1 MTSPAPD
8 ESRRYGWRIGSI
20 AGSPVYIARSWPVIA
35 VVIIAVFGPAL
46 GRPDRSASYGYLV
59 AAGYALLLLVSVL
72 VHEAAHALAARARG
86 HSVGRI
92 VADVWGGH
100 TVYDATRSTPGTT
113 AIVAVVGPLSNLV
126 LAAVAWAVEAGVTNE
141 PASTLLIIVARA
153 NFLVGLFNLLPGL
166 PLDGGQIISALVW
179 RLTGRKGSGLVAAG
193 WLGRIMAA
201 GTVLW
206 FVGRP
211 LLEGE
216 SIAMFEVVWPV
227 AIAFFLWQG
236 ATQAIRAGAIH
247 DATAGP
253 VQDVLEPVVLLPA
266 TATLGEVGEL
276 AGEAATG
283 SAWLVATDQAGW
295 PFGLLDPAAAAAVPA
310 AARPT
315 TPLVAVVTSQPADW
329 VVPLETDA
337 VLTDLVREM
346 SERNLPVTVVV
357 DATTRR
363 VRGIATADRVNPVV
377 GAALARRRRS

>member
-1 MTSPAPD
+1 MTTPAPD
-8 ESRRYGWRIGSI
+8 ESRRHGWRIGSI

-46 GRPDRSASYGYLV
+46 GRPDRGASYGYLV

-113 AIVAVVGPLSNLV
+113 ALVAVVGPVSNLA

-141 PASTLLIIVARA
+141 AASTLLVIVARA

-166 PLDGGQIISALVW
+166 PLDGGQIVSALVW

-193 WLGRIMAA
+193 WLGRVMAA

-216 SIAMFEVVWPV
+216 GIAMFEVVWPV

-266 TATLGEVGEL
+266 TATVGEVGEL
-276 AGEAATG
+276 ARGSRTS
-283 SAWLVATDQAGW
+283 SAWLVATDERGW
-295 PFGLLDPAAAAAVPA
+295 PFGLLDPAAAAEVPA
-310 AARPT
+310 ATRAT
-315 TPLVAVVTSQPADW
+315 TPLRAVVTSQPADW
-329 VVPLETDA
+329 VVALDTDA

-346 SERNLPVTVVV
+346 SERNLPVTVVL

-363 VRGIATADRVNPVV
+363 VLGIATADRVNEVV

>member
-1 MTSPAPD
+1 MTTPAPD
-8 ESRRYGWRIGSI
+8 ESRRHGWRIGSI

-46 GRPDRSASYGYLV
+46 GRSDRSASYGYLV

-113 AIVAVVGPLSNLV
+113 ALVAVVGPLSNLV

-166 PLDGGQIISALVW
+166 PLDGGQIVSALVW
-179 RLTGRKGSGLVAAG
+179 HLTGRKGSGLVAAG
-193 WLGRIMAA
+193 WLGRIMAV

-236 ATQAIRAGAIH
+236 ASQAIRAGAIH

-253 VQDVLEPVVLLPA
+253 AQDVLEPVVLLPA
-266 TATLGEVGEL
+266 TATLGEVGQL
-276 AGEAATG
+276 AGGASTG
-283 SAWLVATDQAGW
+283 SAWLVATDQSGW
-295 PFGLLDPAAAAAVPA
+295 PFGLLDPDAAAEVPA
-310 AARPT
+310 AARAT
-315 TPLVAVVTSQPADW
+315 TPLGAVVTSQPADW
-329 VVPLETDA
+329 VVALGTDA
-337 VLTDLVREM
+337 VLTDLVRAM
-346 SERNLPVTVVV
+346 SERNLPVTVAV

-363 VRGIATADRVNPVV
+363 VLGIATADRVNEVV

>member
-46 GRPDRSASYGYLV
+46 GRSDRSASYGYLV

-126 LAAVAWAVEAGVTNE
+126 LAAAAWALEAGVTNE

-166 PLDGGQIISALVW
+166 PLDGGQIVSALVW

-193 WLGRIMAA
+193 WLGRVMAA

-216 SIAMFEVVWPV
+216 GIAMFEVVWPV

-266 TATLGEVGEL
+266 TATLGQVGEL
-276 AGEAATG
+276 ASEVGTG
-283 SAWLVATDQAGW
+283 SAWLVATDQGGW
-295 PFGLLDPAAAAAVPA
+295 PFGLLDPNAAAAVPA

-329 VVPLETDA
+329 VVALETDA

-363 VRGIATADRVNPVV
+363 VLGIATADRVNEVV
-377 GAALARRRRS
+377 GAALARRRRG

>member
-46 GRPDRSASYGYLV
+46 GRSDRSASYGYLV

-126 LAAVAWAVEAGVTNE
+126 LAAAAWALEAGVTNE

-166 PLDGGQIISALVW
+166 PLDGGQIVSALVW

-193 WLGRIMAA
+193 WLGRVMAA

-216 SIAMFEVVWPV
+216 GIAMFEVVWPV

-266 TATLGEVGEL
+266 TATLGEVGGL
-276 AGEAATG
+276 AGEVGAG
-283 SAWLVATDQAGW
+283 SAWLVATDQGGW
-295 PFGLLDPAAAAAVPA
+295 PFGLLDPDAAAAVPA

-329 VVPLETDA
+329 VVALETDA

-363 VRGIATADRVNPVV
+363 VLGIATADRVNEVV
-377 GAALARRRRS
+377 GAALARRRRG

>member
-1 MTSPAPD
+1 MTTAAPD
-8 ESRRYGWRIGSI
+8 ESRRHGWRIGSI

-35 VVIIAVFGPAL
+35 VVIIAIFGPAL
-46 GRPDRSASYGYLV
+46 GRPDRGASYGYLV

-113 AIVAVVGPLSNLV
+113 ALVAVVGPVSNLA

-141 PASTLLIIVARA
+141 AASTLLVIVARA

-166 PLDGGQIISALVW
+166 PLDGGQIVSALVW

-193 WLGRIMAA
+193 WLGRVMAA

-216 SIAMFEVVWPV
+216 GIAMFEVVWPV

-266 TATLGEVGEL
+266 TATLGEVGEM
-276 AGEAATG
+276 ARGSRTG

-295 PFGLLDPAAAAAVPA
+295 PFGLLDPAAAADVPA
-310 AARPT
+310 ATRAT
-315 TPLVAVVTSQPADW
+315 TPLRAVVTSQPADW
-329 VVPLETDA
+329 VVALDTDA

-346 SERNLPVTVVV
+346 SERNLPVTVVL

-363 VRGIATADRVNPVV
+363 VLGIATADRVNEVV

>member
-8 ESRRYGWRIGSI
+8 ESRRHGWRIGRI
-20 AGSPVYIARSWPVIA
+20 AGTPVYIARSWPVIA
-35 VVIIAVFGPAL
+35 LLIIAVFGPAL
-46 GRPDRSASYGYLV
+46 GRDDRSATYGYVV

-100 TVYDATRSTPGTT
+100 TVYDATRSSPATT
-113 AIVAVVGPLSNLV
+113 AIVAVVGPLSNLA
-126 LAAVAWAVEAGVTNE
+126 LAFVAWTLEAGVTNE
-141 PASTLLIIVARA
+141 TASTLLLIVARA

-166 PLDGGQIISALVW
+166 PLDGGQIVSALVW

-201 GTVLW
+201 ATVLW

-236 ATQAIRAGAIH
+236 ATQAIRAGNIH

-253 VQDVLEPVVLLPA
+253 ADDVLEPVLLLPA
-266 TATLGEVGEL
+266 TTPLADVGRQ
-276 AGEAATG
+276 AGSAGAG
-283 SAWLVATDQAGW
+283 SAWLVATDEVGW
-295 PFGLLDPAAAAAVPA
+295 PFGLFDPSAAAEVPGAVRA
-310 AARPT
+310 T
-315 TPLVAVVTSQPADW
+315 TPIGAVVTAQPADW
-329 VVPLETDA
+329 VVPLGTDA
-337 VLTDLVREM
+337 VLTDLVRAM
-346 SERNLPVTVVV
+346 SERNLPVAVVV
-357 DATTRR
+357 DESTRR
-363 VRGIATADRVNPVV
+363 VRGLATADRVNEVV
-377 GAALARRRRS
+377 GAALARRRRP

>member
-1 MTSPAPD
+1 
-8 ESRRYGWRIGSI
+8 
-20 AGSPVYIARSWPVIA
+20 
-35 VVIIAVFGPAL
+35 
-46 GRPDRSASYGYLV
+46 V

-113 AIVAVVGPLSNLV
+113 ALVAVVGPVSNLA

-141 PASTLLIIVARA
+141 TASTLLVIVARA
-153 NFLVGLFNLLPGL
+153 NFLVGIFNLLPGL
-166 PLDGGQIISALVW
+166 PLDGGQIVSALVW

-201 GTVLW
+201 GTVFW

-216 SIAMFEVVWPV
+216 RITMFGVVWPV

-253 VQDVLEPVVLLPA
+253 VQDVLDPVVLLPA
-266 TATLGEVGEL
+266 TAPLGEVGSM
-276 AGEAATG
+276 AGRVASTATTG
-283 SAWLVATDQAGW
+283 SAWLVATDQGGW
-295 PFGLLDPAAAAAVPA
+295 PFGLLDPAAAAEVPV
-310 AARPT
+310 AARAT
-315 TPLVAVVTSQPADW
+315 TPLGAVVTSQPADW
-329 VVPLETDA
+329 VVALETDA

-346 SERNLPVTVVV
+346 SERNLPLIVVV
-357 DATTRR
+357 DASTRR
-363 VRGIATADRVNPVV
+363 VLGIATADRVNEVV

>member
-216 SIAMFEVVWPV
+216 GIAMFEVVWPV

-266 TATLGEVGEL
+266 TATLGQVGEL
-276 AGEAATG
+276 ASEVGTG
-283 SAWLVATDQAGW
+283 SAWLGATDQAGW

-363 VRGIATADRVNPVV
+363 VRGIATADRVNQVV